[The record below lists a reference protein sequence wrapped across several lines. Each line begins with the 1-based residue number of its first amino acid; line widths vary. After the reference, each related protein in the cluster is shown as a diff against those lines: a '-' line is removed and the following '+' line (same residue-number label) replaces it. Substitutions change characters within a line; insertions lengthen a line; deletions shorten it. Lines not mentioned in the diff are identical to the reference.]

1 VLAALALGLPALGT
15 ALTALHG
22 QLWAGALAAAAAQAS
37 TVALLSSVA
46 SGLSGKPGHDALVY
60 GLGLLVAVLLAGWVA
75 ALAQRGGFLRAL
87 SGQAGDGFAG
97 AHSPLQPSAAERAL
111 GASWTLAKWL
121 ALGAVLIWPL
131 AGSAAGILGAWQR
144 SPAEL
149 LATVTRVGSELLAR
163 AAFVLAMLGAIDLG
177 VQHWLFR
184 RRLRMSRSEWRQ
196 ERRATE
202 ADPQLALERRRR
214 ANELRAEATLSELAE
229 TALALSDGRGTLLA
243 FRREPPAHEDARL
256 VLWIKATDPELSL
269 RLSAAARA
277 RGIPIAR
284 DPALAAALRGL
295 EIGESPERARAE
307 ALARYLGGPL
317 AALEREDA
325 PV

>member
-1 VLAALALGLPALGT
+1 VLAALALGLPALGA
-15 ALTALHG
+15 ALAALHG
-22 QLWAGALAAAAAQAS
+22 QLWAGALGAAGSQAS
-37 TVALLSSVA
+37 TVGPLSSVA
-46 SGLSGKPGHDALVY
+46 SGLSGKPGQDALVY

-97 AHSPLQPSAAERAL
+97 AHVPPQPSAADRAL
-111 GASWTLAKWL
+111 GASLTLAKWL
-121 ALGAVLIWPL
+121 ALGTVLIWPL

-149 LATVTRVGSELLAR
+149 LAIVTRVGSELLAR
-163 AAFVLAMLGAIDLG
+163 AAFVLAVLGAIDLG

-202 ADPQLALERRRR
+202 PDPQLAHERRRR

-229 TALALSDGRGTLLA
+229 TALVLSDGRGTLLA
-243 FRREPPAHEDARL
+243 FRREPAHDGARL
-256 VLWIKATDPELSL
+256 VLWIKATDADLSL
-269 RLSAAARA
+269 RLTAAART

-295 EIGESPERARAE
+295 EIGESPERARAQ
-307 ALARYLGGPL
+307 ALARYLRGPL
-317 AALEREDA
+317 AEPEREDA
-325 PV
+325 SV